1 MVLWAIELS
10 EFEVQYGPRITI
22 KAQPLVD
29 FFAKFIAKEDK
40 GKGAA
45 PWMVQTNE
53 SFNLHAEG
61 NGVFLR
67 SPKGDLIE
75 CTVCLQFLTTNNEA
89 KYKVVLTS
97 LDLVKAVGALSA
109 ITYSDS
115 QVIVWHVNGYY
126 EA

>member
-1 MVLWAIELS
+1 M
-10 EFEVQYGPRITI
+10 QYRPRITI
-22 KAQPLVD
+22 KAQALAD

-45 PWMVQTNE
+45 PWMVRTNE
-53 SFNLHAEG
+53 SSNLHAG
-61 NGVFLR
+61 GIGVVLQ

-75 CTVCLQFLTTNNEA
+75 CMVCLQFLTTNNEA

-97 LDLVKAVGALSA
+97 LDLVKAVGALLA

-115 QVIVWHVNGYY
+115 QVIVGHVNGYY